1 MCILHAC
8 ALDRFRRRE
17 GARAAAKEAAA
28 KAARELASSKSAER
42 VARDE
47 AAARG
52 VELIRVEQ
60 RDLFAKYDHPAEPEI
75 VAALEKYKKYKA
87 GQAIKNL
94 KKSATL

>member
-1 MCILHAC
+1 MTQLGE
-8 ALDRFRRRE
+8 DS
-17 GARAAAKEAAA
+17 
-28 KAARELASSKSAER
+28 ASSPRPIFVSI
-42 VARDE
+42 
-47 AAARG
+47 AARG

-60 RDLFAKYDHPAEPEI
+60 RDLFVKYDHPAEPEI

>member
-1 MCILHAC
+1 MEVTQLGE
-8 ALDRFRRRE
+8 DS
-17 GARAAAKEAAA
+17 
-28 KAARELASSKSAER
+28 ASSPRPIFVSI
-42 VARDE
+42 
-47 AAARG
+47 AASG
-52 VELIRVEQ
+52 VELVRVEQ